1 MWKLISC
8 YRWSTLSFLL
18 VCAVGYGARAAIG
31 SVYGAAEA
39 VDLLNALS
47 RAGLYLG
54 SAIATASATII
65 ALMLTLVGM
74 IRRMDEDFDHAAY
87 RDVAMVGR
95 LSAITLMVSLILLMA
110 FALPIGE
117 FDELPPAWFANV
129 YDGLFA
135 GTVLMVGLSAATVVL
150 IYTTLMRVMIK
161 ITPGEN
167 EV

>member
-1 MWKLISC
+1 MRELFTC
-8 YRWSTLSFLL
+8 YRWPLVTFSVAALL
-18 VCAVGYGARAAIG
+18 GYAARSAIG
-31 SVYGAAEA
+31 RVYGAAEA

-65 ALMLTLVGM
+65 ALMLTLIGM
-74 IRRMDEDFDHAAY
+74 IRRMDTDFDHGAY
-87 RDVAMVGR
+87 RDVSMVAR
-95 LSAITLMVSLILLMA
+95 ISTLTLLVALFLLMA

-117 FDELPPAWFANV
+117 FEELPAEWFQNV

-150 IYTTLMRVMIK
+150 IYTTLMRVIVQ
-161 ITPGEN
+161 ITPGD

>member
-1 MWKLISC
+1 MRNLLTC
-8 YRWSTLSFLL
+8 YRWPLVTFILTLL
-18 VCAVGYGARAAIG
+18 VGYAARSAIG
-31 SVYGAAEA
+31 RVYSAAEA

-74 IRRMDEDFDHAAY
+74 IRRMDEDFDHGAY

-95 LSAITLMVSLILLMA
+95 LSAMTLLVSLFLLMA

-117 FDELPPAWFANV
+117 FEELPSEWFANV
-129 YDGLFA
+129 YNGLFA
-135 GTVLMVGLSAATVVL
+135 GTVVMVGLSAATVVL
-150 IYTTLMRVMIK
+150 IYTTLLRVMAK
-161 ITPGEN
+161 ITPGG

>member
-1 MWKLISC
+1 MRELISC
-8 YRWSTLSFLL
+8 YRWPLMTFLAACL
-18 VCAVGYGARAAIG
+18 CGYGARSAIG
-31 SVYGAAEA
+31 RVYSAAEA

-74 IRRMDEDFDHAAY
+74 IRRMDEDFDHSAY

-95 LSAITLMVSLILLMA
+95 LSATTLLVSLFLLMA

-117 FDELPPAWFANV
+117 FDELPPAWFKNV

-150 IYTTLMRVMIK
+150 IYTTLVRVMIK
-161 ITPGEN
+161 ITPGKD
-167 EV
+167 V